1 MCGIKFFFMI
11 MNQHTSQT
19 WCKSVNEP
27 AHKSNPAKSVSPRKP
42 SKSATNFCLDL
53 APQCFL
59 LFPHSK
65 KSLLGCNFDCHSTLF
80 FFGPHPQKDHNH
92 AFELW
97 LQDTQS
103 KGVQGCSARELPL
116 KDAGKTIPL
125 WSKWKVFYTDD
136 LIQWW
141 WSDA

>member
-1 MCGIKFFFMI
+1 

-19 WCKSVNEP
+19 QLRVYLQENPQSLPQISVWILHHNVFCCF
-27 AHKSNPAKSVSPRKP
+27 HIQRKAFWGAISTAIQP
-42 SKSATNFCLDL
+42 WDL
-53 APQCFL
+53 
-59 LFPHSK
+59 
-65 KSLLGCNFDCHSTLF
+65 LF

-125 WSKWKVFYTDD
+125 
-136 LIQWW
+136 
-141 WSDA
+141 